1 MNPERIEQWKKAQTK
16 ERQFHT
22 DPFEIGYIK
31 YFESYRQYFSWLNI
45 DFDLKQKSILEIGPA
60 DYPAIGYSINGKNCE
75 VIEPMPLS
83 ILKEILNSKSANYTL
98 LNRGNN
104 TAEFI
109 LIEANSRNHQ
119 WDEIWM
125 FNLLQHVIDPD
136 IIIAQAKQAAK
147 TIRFFEPINMGTN
160 DCHLHAFNY
169 EYFYDR
175 LGPKVSI
182 YPGDPNASNFHTHEC
197 AYGIWKK

>member
-1 MNPERIEQWKKAQTK
+1 MNPSRIEQWKQAQIK

-31 YFESYRQYFSWLNI
+31 YFESYMQYFEWLEI
-45 DFDLKQKSILEIGPA
+45 KTDLKGKSILEIGPA
-60 DYPAIGYSINGKNCE
+60 DYPALGFCINGKNCE
-75 VIEPMPLS
+75 IIEPMPSS
-83 ILKEILNSKSANYTL
+83 ILKEIIGSKSNDYTI

-136 IIIAQAKQAAK
+136 IIIAQAKYAAK

-160 DCHLHAFNY
+160 DCHLHAFSY
-169 EYFYDR
+169 EYFLNQ
-175 LGPKVSI
+175 LGPRVSI
-182 YPGDPNASNFHTHEC
+182 YPGNPKAKNFHTHEC
-197 AYGIWKK
+197 AYGIWER